1 MICLFLFH
9 RVIFRPASPGDLQ
22 IGIGLLLIAADLWL
36 FGRAR
41 RDLGTAR
48 LIGKTE
54 LSGGGEVVDTGIYA
68 YLLES
73 TVHRNDCFYLR
84 RVPAGGDSADVGG
97 LRRVACAGADCDWIR
112 RTRVAWTA
120 GRAVRRILPE
130 GAAIYSLPDAGARK
144 VNSNADA
151 EECA

>member
-1 MICLFLFH
+1 MAL
-9 RVIFRPASPGDLQ
+9 RPSSERLRNG
-22 IGIGLLLIAADLWL
+22 AADWQNGT
-36 FGRAR
+36 FRWR
-41 RDLGTAR
+41 RG
-48 LIGKTE
+48 
-54 LSGGGEVVDTGIYA
+54 SGYGNLRVSA
-68 YLLES
+68 ES